1 MEYTILHTLIW
12 LLPAFTFTTQE
23 LVKLS
28 VSPGIDAKCGERV
41 TLNCDVS
48 SSRNGLI
55 IKHMEW
61 FQSDRSV
68 CSVDEEGTVR
78 NHTQSLSDFYCEYEH
93 GQLSL
98 IFTRVKPLERGNY
111 TCKLQSN
118 RGARNA
124 DTSVQL
130 QECCG
135 VAEGVWTKSLLTCTF
150 KNVYPDGDVHW
161 FHGSHKHSDRSGNQP
176 TSKHVDRE
184 GWLTIQSSLE
194 RKSQHVPYNCSLMST
209 ASGRYIA
216 SALVLNPESL
226 ARVRTQEHKNRN
238 AVESHRLV
246 WTLLCV
252 SVILAAA
259 LQ

>member
-1 MEYTILHTLIW
+1 MEYTLLHTLIW

-28 VSPGIDAKCGERV
+28 VSPGIEAECGKRV

-48 SSRNGLI
+48 SSRKGLL

-61 FQSDRSV
+61 FQGHTSV
-68 CSVDEEGTVR
+68 CSVNEEGTVS
-78 NHTQSLSDFYCEYEH
+78 NNTQSLSDFYCQYKH

-118 RGARNA
+118 RGALNA
-124 DTSVQL
+124 GTSVEL

-135 VAEGVWTKSLLTCTF
+135 VAEGVWAKGRLTCTF

-161 FHGSHKHSDRSGNQP
+161 FHGSHKLEQH
-176 TSKHVDRE
+176 TSKHVDEE
-184 GWLTIQSSLE
+184 GWLTIESYLE
-194 RKSQHVPYNCSLMST
+194 RKSPHVPYNCSLMST

-216 SALVLNPESL
+216 SHLILNPDSL
-226 ARVRTQEHKNRN
+226 ARVVAHENQNRSG
-238 AVESHRLV
+238 VGSHGPV
-246 WTLLCV
+246 WTLFCI
-252 SVILAAA
+252 SVVLAAT
-259 LQ
+259 

>member
-1 MEYTILHTLIW
+1 MEYTLLHTLVW

-28 VSPGIDAKCGERV
+28 VTPKMTAECGQRV

-48 SSRNGLI
+48 SSRKGLL

-61 FQSDRSV
+61 FHSLTSV
-68 CSVDEEGTVR
+68 CSVDSEGKIT
-78 NHTQSLSDFYCEYEH
+78 NHTQTLSDFYCEYQH

-98 IFTRVKPLERGNY
+98 VFARVKPLERGNY

-118 RGARNA
+118 RGAQHA
-124 DTSVQL
+124 DTSVGL

-135 VAEGVWTKSLLTCTF
+135 VAEGVWTRDRVTCTF
-150 KNVYPDGDVHW
+150 KRVYPDGDVHW
-161 FHGSHKHSDRSGNQP
+161 FHGSHKLGRSGKQH
-176 TSKHVDRE
+176 TSKHVEEE
-184 GWLTIQSSLE
+184 GWLTIQSYLE
-194 RKSQHVPYNCSLMST
+194 RKSPHVPYNCSLMSA

-216 SALVLNPESL
+216 STLVLNPESL
-226 ARVRTQEHKNRN
+226 ASVGTQGHKDGNG
-238 AVESHRLV
+238 VVSHGPV
-246 WTLLCV
+246 WTLFCISLL
-252 SVILAAA
+252 LAAT